1 MDELLLKLL
10 EQTPVIIVMG
20 IGLYVLQAEK
30 RETKEETQEER
41 LAHIQQITELT
52 NKHTNELKGVN
63 NYIKE
68 RDLETLKALEDTSSA
83 FQTIQ
88 TLISDIKPNLSEVK
102 TLLEN
107 KLRLLD

>member
-1 MDELLLKLL
+1 MDELFLKLL

-20 IGLYVLQAEK
+20 VGLYVLWTEK
-30 RETKEETQEER
+30 RETKKETQEER
-41 LAHIQQITELT
+41 LAHIKQITDLT
-52 NKHTNELKGVN
+52 DKHTNELKDLN

-68 RDLETLKALEDTSSA
+68 RDLETLKALEETTLA

-88 TLISDIKPNLSEVK
+88 TLIADIKPNLTEIK
-102 TLLEN
+102 TILDN